1 VLWPTLFRSDPR
13 KPHTLFAELMV
24 SLCYWF
30 CIAALFGLY
39 SEDSQLVNNNGVV
52 LFEVF
57 KKPRI
62 TRAFFCGDLLHTN
75 FHRDCGYTS

>member
-1 VLWPTLFRSDPR
+1 LQHS
-13 KPHTLFAELMV
+13 
-24 SLCYWF
+24 
-30 CIAALFGLY
+30 FGLY

-62 TRAFFCGDLLHTN
+62 TRAFFLCGDLSHTN